1 MLKFLTKQFI
11 YGRIFLWVKERLSG
25 ILFLVISIFIII
37 YFHNEY
43 LKYLEY
49 KDKVEG
55 NYIGISFIIKNIL
68 ILLVAITYYYFF
80 FVLQKNKN
88 KTSEIKQG
96 NEISSNDK
104 EMVNTLEEFL
114 EDDELQK

>member
-1 MLKFLTKQFI
+1 MFKFLTKQFI
-11 YGRIFLWVKERLSG
+11 YGRIYLWVKERLSG

-37 YFHNEY
+37 YFHNEF
-43 LKYLEY
+43 LKYIEY

-68 ILLVAITYYYFF
+68 ILLVAIFYYYFF

-88 KTSEIKQG
+88 KTPEIKHGTQT
-96 NEISSNDK
+96 NSNNN
-104 EMVNTLEEFL
+104 EMVNSLDEFL
-114 EDDELQK
+114 DDEELKR